1 MATAYFRKLGDQ
13 FHQNRLYDKLTECRK
28 YSNNY
33 DLFLEIIKDKTDPRS
48 ADLRSYDPRFGEYAM
63 RLVEMVRDSKA
74 CAREVLID
82 DKSELNH
89 QNKSIV
95 ELIDSQYQEI
105 ERSKHPLIISARK
118 VRDRWRKNI

>member
-48 ADLRSYDPRFGEYAM
+48 ADYAM

>member
-1 MATAYFRKLGDQ
+1 MATAYFRKLGDSI
-13 FHQNRLYDKLTECRK
+13 HQNRLYDKLTECRK

-48 ADLRSYDPRFGEYAM
+48 AEYAM
-63 RLVEMVRDSKA
+63 RLVEMVRNSNT
-74 CAREVLID
+74 CMREVLVD

-95 ELIDSQYQEI
+95 ELIESQYQEI
-105 ERSKHPLIISARK
+105 EKSRHPLIISARK